1 MAWASKQNP
10 TPTHNPLRVDRT
22 PPKGGAALFAVALGG
37 WGLGAVTPGRQYR
50 SASRRQGRIGLAQC

>member
-10 TPTHNPLRVDRT
+10 YPLRVDRA
-22 PPKGGAALFAVALGG
+22 PPKGGAALFAVALEG
-37 WGLGAVTPGRQYR
+37 WGLGAVTPSRQYR

>member
-10 TPTHNPLRVDRT
+10 YPLRVDRA

-37 WGLGAVTPGRQYR
+37 WGLGAVTPQ
-50 SASRRQGRIGLAQC
+50 GLAGGVFGLMKIFVIGCEK